1 MGHFMSVQLIV
12 EKLKAQFSSDV
23 LDVVEYR
30 GETTVTVNKEQIVEI
45 CRFMRDTGGFN
56 LLSDLCGVDY
66 LGKKEQRFMVVYN
79 MFNLTTKERIR
90 IKTPVAEENASIDTV
105 STVWATANWHEREC
119 WDLLGISFN
128 GHPDLRR
135 ILMADDWEGHPLR
148 KDYPLQGP
156 DRAPYKGRLS

>member
-1 MGHFMSVQLIV
+1 MSVQLII
-12 EKLKAQFSSDV
+12 EKLKAQFPSEL
-23 LDVVEYR
+23 LDLVEYR
-30 GETTVTVNKEQIVEI
+30 GETTVTVNKEKIVEI

-79 MFNLTTKERIR
+79 MYNLTTKERIR
-90 IKTPVAEENASIDTV
+90 LKAPVAEEQPCIDTV
-105 STVWATANWHEREC
+105 SDVWSTANWHEREC
-119 WDLLGISFN
+119 WDLFGIDFN
-128 GHPDLRR
+128 GHPDMRR

-156 DRAPYKGRLS
+156 DREPYKGRLS